1 MSPEGKYT
9 KEPGNFGP
17 TISEEKFRAELRETV
32 RGLLRAWGGDL
43 RKVHPIHLQQEHYL
57 GFDDLYEWESL
68 RLNLPSPSPP
78 QSGIILR
85 SPLIV
90 QYKVSQSDR
99 GDFVYSLPINQYL
112 IMSAYQHIGKCA
124 LYALSRV
131 RTHQELEAAR
141 EDLFRMAFLVEPREM
156 NISRFAHEEYLLN
169 VDPETGSWSTRP
181 VESKLL
187 SVPYDPDP
195 EKLRARL
202 ENALVELVPPEPIRE
217 GSSSL
222 ELIHTAYEFAKLM
235 SGNDNSQGHIK
246 HWGNYEIREGLQR
259 P

>member
-1 MSPEGKYT
+1 MNQKGNSA
-9 KEPGNFGP
+9 KEPGSLGP
-17 TISEEKFRAELRETV
+17 TVSEEKFRAELRETV
-32 RGLLRAWGGDL
+32 RGLLRSWGGDL
-43 RKVHPIHLQQEHYL
+43 RKVHPIHPQQEHYL

-68 RLNLPSPSPP
+68 RLNLPSPSLP

-99 GDFVYSLPINQYL
+99 GNFLYSLPIDQYL

-131 RTHQELEAAR
+131 RTLQELEAAR
-141 EDLFRMAFLVEPREM
+141 EDLFRMAYWVEPREL
-156 NISRFAHEEYLLN
+156 NITRFAHEEYLLN

-202 ENALVELVPPEPIRE
+202 EKALAELVPPELIRE
-217 GSSSL
+217 ESSSL
-222 ELIHTAYEFAKLM
+222 ELIQNAFEVARLM
-235 SGNDNSQGHIK
+235 SGNDNFPGNAK
-246 HWGNYEIREGLQR
+246 LWGKYEIKEG
-259 P
+259 